1 MTAAAGLRLPTTR
14 TPDPMQAPALRWGV
28 IAPGGIARSF
38 VAALQART
46 RQQVVA
52 VASRSAERAE
62 AFARDLGVPTAYG
75 AYEELVADPEVDVVY
90 VASPHSEHAAHA
102 QLALRAGKPVLV
114 EKAFTRNAAE
124 AEAVFETAHS
134 QGLFAMEA
142 MWTRFLPHLDVVRQ
156 CLEEGLLGEVHT
168 VAADHGQLLHPDGP
182 QRLSDPALAG
192 GALLDLGVY
201 PLSFASMVLGG
212 FTEVTATGALTPDGV
227 DAQES
232 VVVRSGSGALGLVSA
247 SMVAST
253 PTTAWVAGTAA
264 RLELATPFFDQST
277 LRLVGPDDEVL
288 DVLTPRDT
296 EHGLHFEAAEAAR
309 CIAAGATQS
318 PLMPWSETLGVM
330 RAMDAVRSQLGVRY
344 PGEVSNPA
352 VDG

>member
-1 MTAAAGLRLPTTR
+1 MTASSGLRLPSTR
-14 TPDPMQAPALRWGV
+14 TPDPMDAPVLRWGV
-28 IAPGGIARSF
+28 VAPGGIARSF

-46 RQQVVA
+46 RQEVRA
-52 VASRSAERAE
+52 VASRSTDRAE
-62 AFARDLGVPTAYG
+62 AFAREFGVPAAYG
-75 AYEELVADPEVDVVY
+75 SYEDLVADPDVDVVY

-124 AEAVFETAHS
+124 ARAVFETAES
-134 QGLFAMEA
+134 RGLFAMEA

-156 CLEEGLLGEVHT
+156 CLEEGLLGEVRL

-201 PLSFASMVLGG
+201 PISFASMVLRD
-212 FTEVTATGALTPDGV
+212 FTDVTATGSLTPQGV

-232 VVVRSGSGALGLVSA
+232 VVVRNDAGALGLVGA

-253 PTTAWVAGTAA
+253 PTTASIAGTAA

-288 DVLTPRDT
+288 DVLEPVDR
-296 EHGLHFEAAEAAR
+296 EHGLRFEAAEVAR
-309 CIAAGATQS
+309 CIAAGATES
-318 PLMPWSETLGVM
+318 PLMPWSETVAVM
-330 RAMDAVRSQLGVRY
+330 AAMDEVRRQLGFAF
-344 PGEVSNPA
+344 PGE
-352 VDG
+352 

>member
-1 MTAAAGLRLPTTR
+1 MTATSGLRLPSTR
-14 TPDPMQAPALRWGV
+14 TPDPMDAPVLRWGV

-38 VAALQART
+38 VASLQART
-46 RQQVVA
+46 RQEVRA
-52 VASRSAERAE
+52 VASRSADRAE
-62 AFARDLGVPTAYG
+62 TFAREFGVPAAYG
-75 AYEELVADPEVDVVY
+75 SYEDLVADPDVDVVY

-124 AEAVFETAHS
+124 ARAVFETAES
-134 QGLFAMEA
+134 RGLFAMEA

-156 CLEEGLLGEVHT
+156 CLEEGLLGEVRL

-182 QRLSDPALAG
+182 RRLSDPALAG

-212 FTEVTATGALTPDGV
+212 FTDVTATGSLTPQGV

-232 VVVRSGSGALGLVSA
+232 VVVRNDAGALGLVGA

-253 PTTAWVAGTAA
+253 PTTASVAGTAA

-288 DVLTPRDT
+288 DVLEPVDR
-296 EHGLHFEAAEAAR
+296 EHGLHFEAAEVAR
-309 CIAAGATQS
+309 CIAAGATES
-318 PLMPWSETLGVM
+318 PLMPWSETVAVM
-330 RAMDAVRSQLGVRY
+330 AAMDEVRRQLGFAF
-344 PGEVSNPA
+344 PGE
-352 VDG
+352 

>member
-1 MTAAAGLRLPTTR
+1 MSSTHVRLPPTR
-14 TPDPMQAPALRWGV
+14 TPDPMEAPVLRWGV
-28 IAPGGIARSF
+28 IAPGGIARAF

-46 RQQVVA
+46 RQEVRA
-52 VASRSAERAE
+52 VASRSAERA
-62 AFARDLGVPTAYG
+62 ASFARDFGVPAAYG
-75 AYEELVADPEVDVVY
+75 SYEALVADPEVDVVY

-102 QLALRAGKPVLV
+102 LLALGAGKPVLV

-124 AEAVFETAHS
+124 ARAVFETARG

-142 MWTRFLPHLDVVRQ
+142 MWTRFLPHVDVVRQ
-156 CLEEGLLGEVHT
+156 CLEQGLLGEVLM
-168 VAADHGQLLHPDGP
+168 VAADHGQRLHPDGP

-212 FTEVTATGALTPDGV
+212 LADVRATGSLTPQGV
-227 DAQES
+227 DAQET
-232 VVVRSGSGALGLVSA
+232 VVVRNAAGALGLLGA

-253 PTTAWVAGTAA
+253 PTTASVSGTTA

-288 DVLTPRDT
+288 DVLEPADR

-309 CIAAGATQS
+309 CIAAGATES
-318 PLMPWSETLGVM
+318 PLMPWSETVSVM
-330 RAMDAVRSQLGVRY
+330 AAMDEVRRQLGVRL
-344 PGEVSNPA
+344 PGE
-352 VDG
+352 

>member
-1 MTAAAGLRLPTTR
+1 MTTAADLRLPTTR
-14 TPDPMQAPALRWGV
+14 TPDPMEAPVLRWGV

-52 VASRSAERAE
+52 VASRSTDRAE
-62 AFARDLGVPTAYG
+62 AFARELGVPTAYG
-75 AYEELVADPEVDVVY
+75 SYADLVADPEVDVVY

-102 QLALRAGKPVLV
+102 MMALEAGKPVLV

-124 AEAVFETAHS
+124 AEAVFETARG

-142 MWTRFLPHLDVVRQ
+142 MWTRFLPHIDVVRQ
-156 CLEEGLLGEVHT
+156 CVEQGLLGEVHL

-212 FTEVTATGALTPDGV
+212 LTDVTATGSLTPQGV
-227 DAQES
+227 DAQET
-232 VVVRSGSGALGLVSA
+232 VVVRNDAGALGLLGA

-253 PTTAWVAGTAA
+253 PTTAAVSGTAT
-264 RLELATPFFDQST
+264 RLELATPFFAQSN

-288 DVLTPRDT
+288 DVLEPSDR

-309 CIAAGATQS
+309 CIAAGATES
-318 PLMPWSETLGVM
+318 PLMPWSETVAVM
-330 RAMDAVRSQLGVRY
+330 AAMDSVRRQLGVTF
-344 PGEVSNPA
+344 PGE
-352 VDG
+352 